1 MALSD
6 PKKQLELLA
15 KKTERAGD
23 MGPRILR
30 ETKTPFFS
38 NTRGKNYLWL
48 VRSLSAAWEP
58 ALWLGLL
65 PPQMIISSHPWKVS
79 NTWSKPLIVPIGSYR

>member
-6 PKKQLELLA
+6 PQKQLELLA

-30 ETKTPFFS
+30 EIKTPTFS
-38 NTRGKNYLWL
+38 NTSGKNYSWL
-48 VRSLSAAWEP
+48 VQSLSVAWEP
-58 ALWLGLL
+58 ALWLRLL
-65 PPQMIISSHPWKVS
+65 PPQMIILSHPWKVS
-79 NTWSKPLIVPIGSYR
+79 NTWRGELIVLIGSD